1 MNESAARSAPLERR
15 PAAPGKKPTGRMV
28 RSLTVAGS
36 GANRP
41 TPSRW
46 IPAPEIPVKPVLSAT
61 AFLGARAA
69 PLPCVLDQGHGVLVT
84 SGRVAIARALELM
97 GLASGDE
104 VLMPAYHCSSMV
116 DALSW
121 VQAKPVFYRI
131 KPDLSADL
139 ADIAAKVG
147 PKSRCLIAAHYFGFP
162 QDLPGLRAF
171 CDERA
176 LFLLEDCAHS
186 LFGHRAGVPLG
197 SLGDYAITSLPKF
210 LPVREGG
217 TLVTRDPRAL
227 ALDLVAQGGLANL
240 REAFSVL
247 QEAIDHRRLSG
258 LRPLVR
264 ALELAR
270 SLARSAGPA
279 ADGDRDPGP
288 AEVDFG
294 DRVDKAKIGVKASL
308 VTSLIERL
316 TPRRRLVER
325 RIENYGR
332 LAAAFASLSG
342 CRPLFRSLPEGVVP
356 FMVPL
361 WVERLS
367 EVFPK
372 LEDQA
377 VPMQRFGQ
385 FLWPGVDES
394 VCEASAAFSHHLL
407 QLPCHQELSAA
418 ELDWIIDRVAERLS
432 S

>member
-1 MNESAARSAPLERR
+1 MI
-15 PAAPGKKPTGRMV
+15 

-36 GANRP
+36 GPNRP

-46 IPAPEIPVKPVLSAT
+46 IPAPEIPVKPVLSA
-61 AFLGARAA
+61 AALFGPRAA
-69 PLPCVLDQGHGVLVT
+69 PQPCVLDQGHSIEVT
-84 SGRVAIARALELM
+84 SGRVAIAHALALM

-139 ADIAAKVG
+139 ADIESKVG
-147 PKSRCLIAAHYFGFP
+147 PKSRCLVAAHYFGFP
-162 QDLPGLRAF
+162 QDLPGLRAL
-171 CDERA
+171 CDERQ

-186 LFGHRAGVPLG
+186 LFGQSAGGPLG

-227 ALDLVAQGGLANL
+227 EIDLVAQGGLASL

-247 QEAIDHRRLSG
+247 QEAIDHRRLGG

-264 ALELAR
+264 GLELAR
-270 SLARSAGPA
+270 SLMRSGSPA
-279 ADGDRDPGP
+279 ADDAQDSSP
-288 AEVDFG
+288 ADVDIG
-294 DRVDKAKIGVKASL
+294 DRVDRTKIGVKGSP
-308 VTSLIERL
+308 VTSLIGRL
-316 TPRRRLVER
+316 TSRRRLVER

-332 LAAAFASLSG
+332 LAAAFASLPG
-342 CRPLFRSLPEGVVP
+342 CRPLFRSLPAGVVP
-356 FMVPL
+356 FMFPL
-361 WVERLS
+361 QVDALS
-367 EVFPK
+367 DVFPM

-394 VCEASAAFSHHLL
+394 VCETSAAFSHHLL

-418 ELDWIIDRVAERLS
+418 ELDWIIGTVAECLS